1 MKMLCANANVECN
14 AICFILYRNK
24 QINLIEHVEHGHV
37 SICWL
42 PMYANRQNLFT
53 QQYIEYRKIFSKT
66 GIFIIITHL

>member
-1 MKMLCANANVECN
+1 MQMWNAMLSA
-14 AICFILYRNK
+14 LYFRNK

-53 QQYIEYRKIFSKT
+53 QQYI
-66 GIFIIITHL
+66 